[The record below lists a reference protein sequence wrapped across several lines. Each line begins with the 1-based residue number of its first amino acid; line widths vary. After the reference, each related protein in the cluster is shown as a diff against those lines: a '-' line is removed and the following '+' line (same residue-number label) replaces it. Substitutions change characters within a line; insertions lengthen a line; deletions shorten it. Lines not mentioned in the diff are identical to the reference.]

1 MSAKECAL
9 WGGVILLVLGV
20 IGLFTGDSLVGLNSE
35 MLEDVIHIVAGAI
48 LAYFGWRGGA
58 AQASMWLKVFGVI
71 FLIVGLLGFFDRTIF
86 GLFKAGMGTIDNV
99 VHLIYGV
106 GGIYFGWKK
115 PM

>member
-1 MSAKECAL
+1 
-9 WGGVILLVLGV
+9 
-20 IGLFTGDSLVGLNSE
+20 
-35 MLEDVIHIVAGAI
+35 
-48 LAYFGWRGGA
+48 
-58 AQASMWLKVFGVI
+58 MWLKVFGVI